1 MENKRAY
8 CERRAAYRSQK
19 IIFREFAATLP
30 YIVRKSFIQ
39 RAYRVVAATKS
50 VAAKGHLA

>member
-19 IIFREFAATLP
+19 IIFANLLP
-30 YIVRKSFIQ
+30 YCHTSLESPLYKGLIMLWQQRKVWQ
-39 RAYRVVAATKS
+39 Q
-50 VAAKGHLA
+50 KGI